1 MEETGIQHS
10 LIFMILDK
18 MTAQTKKNIP
28 WKQRKVWQVNNLSES
43 WVIIAS
49 DAGNELWKV
58 NIIEMKEKWVREKD
72 ITVAMPEN
80 GV

>member
-28 WKQRKVWQVNNLSES
+28 WKQRKVWQV
-43 WVIIAS
+43 
-49 DAGNELWKV
+49 K
-58 NIIEMKEKWVREKD
+58 EMEED
-72 ITVAMPEN
+72 YE
-80 GV
+80 